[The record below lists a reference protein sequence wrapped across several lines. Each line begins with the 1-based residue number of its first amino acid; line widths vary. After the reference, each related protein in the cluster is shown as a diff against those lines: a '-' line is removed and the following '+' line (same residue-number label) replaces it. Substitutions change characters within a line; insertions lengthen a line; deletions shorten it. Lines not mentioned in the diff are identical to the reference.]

1 MTDEHKADRVPVSRT
16 PRSIPR
22 IVFGAILIG
31 FACAVAGLL
40 VGATIGAN
48 LAVDIR
54 FSGNRGYESTGLL
67 GAITGFVIGVVGS
80 AIAFACL
87 PGKTRHHGS

>member
-1 MTDEHKADRVPVSRT
+1 MTDEHEAHHLPVSRT
-16 PRSIPR
+16 PRSIAR

-31 FACAVAGLL
+31 FACAVAGLC
-40 VGATIGAN
+40 VGATVGAN
-48 LAVDIR
+48 LDVDIR
-54 FSGNRGYESTGLL
+54 VADNHGYEATGLL

-87 PGKTRHHGS
+87 SGKHNLGS